1 MPNPANW
8 NQMTL
13 EQKLDWLVKRT
24 DFISASSAN
33 VNEANQIFAN
43 AFHQIGELKKEISD
57 LKAAAI
63 R

>member
-1 MPNPANW
+1 MPSPANW

-24 DFISASSAN
+24 DFIAGSSAN

-43 AFHQIGELKKEISD
+43 AFHQIGELKKEIAD
-57 LKAAAI
+57 LKAAAV